1 MISRHHPCLFLL
13 GFLAVTQPA
22 RARGEAVMTF
32 RSLTPDAA
40 LTVARAALAKC
51 RDDGFQIAVAVPGR
65 AGNPQVMPQS
75 RFADPHTPV
84 TDRCK
89 AWTAITFREKIS
101 VLAKV
106 VPGPCSM

>member
-13 GFLAVTQPA
+13 GFLAVTRPA

-51 RDDGFQIAVAVPGR
+51 RDDGFQIAVPGR
-65 AGNPQVMPQS
+65 AGNP
-75 RFADPHTPV
+75 R
-84 TDRCK
+84 
-89 AWTAITFREKIS
+89 
-101 VLAKV
+101 
-106 VPGPCSM
+106 